1 VIALQHLLHMKLM
14 CTLLVL
20 LAIIYNACA
29 QTTQPNQTLFIIK
42 KSATV
47 NFDSISNN
55 YIPGLI
61 VKEMPKQGAT
71 KAEVYNY
78 PKIQEKQATSKQ
90 IKPISKKSTK
100 KH

>member
-1 VIALQHLLHMKLM
+1 MALQPLMHMKLG
-14 CTLLVL
+14 CTLLFL
-20 LAIIYNACA
+20 LAVIYNACA

-47 NFDSISNN
+47 NFDSVSSN

-71 KAEVYNY
+71 SAEVYNY
-78 PKIQEKQATSKQ
+78 PKKQEKQAASKQ
-90 IKPISKKSTK
+90 TKPISEKSNKKR
-100 KH
+100 

>member
-1 VIALQHLLHMKLM
+1 MALQPLMHMKLA
-14 CTLLVL
+14 CTLLFL
-20 LAIIYNACA
+20 LAVIYNALA
-29 QTTQPNQTLFIIK
+29 QPNQILFIIK

-47 NFDSISNN
+47 NFDSVSSN

-71 KAEVYNY
+71 SAEVYNY
-78 PKIQEKQATSKQ
+78 PKKQATSKQ

-100 KH
+100 KR